1 MRGVWNWIV
10 TRTAD
15 YGLPKQIELIDIV
28 QILLIAFFVYH
39 LIRWLQ
45 NTKAYTLMKG
55 IFLIGVFVII
65 ANVLKMQTILWLFGN
80 IGGAAI
86 TAVVIIFQPE
96 LRRVVEQIGE
106 KNPLSAISFA
116 SGQEENERFSDKT
129 INELVRA
136 SFEMGEVKTGA
147 LIVIEK
153 TITLEEY
160 EKTGIPIDG
169 VLTSQLLINIFE
181 HNTPLHDGA
190 VIVRNNRVTAATCYL
205 PLSDNMDLNKNLG
218 TRHRAG
224 VGISEVTDSFT
235 IIVSE
240 ETGNVSY
247 ASGGELHTAVT
258 PSDTSGPASQNPE
271 AREKTGREE
280 RMAYP
285 RNASES
291 GGREEMKKKILK
303 KLLNNLPLKILS
315 ILIAIVIWYVVVSV
329 NDPIVK
335 ERFDVPVQVTNEAY
349 IAAGKKT
356 YQIEEEYQTVTVTV
370 TDNNSVVSRLKAS
383 DITVTADLTQIVTMD
398 TNPVYVPI
406 KATCSMV
413 KQEKLSTVTA
423 TIPVEI
429 EDVDSEKFPITIDA
443 GNTKPA
449 KDYEVGTMTSD
460 PESITISGPTSLINK
475 ISSVVAKVDVTNMR
489 NSGTVTA
496 DLMIIDK
503 NQDEMP
509 ESQME
514 FLNFDSGSPQVDVDI
529 ELWRRVSGIKLSA
542 LYSGTPADG
551 YQIKNIYTTP
561 EEITVAGSEEALAKL
576 ADEGNTIEIPED
588 YTSVAGQRS
597 DVETT
602 VDLSDVLAD
611 VIDLKVSSS
620 SSASVTVHV
629 TVMPNESRE
638 FELDV
643 DQIETSNLQS
653 TYTVLYDQTQLA
665 IRIKASDKNLAKLD
679 TSQINASI
687 DLNGMG
693 VGDYEVPVKI
703 TLPDGYELVDSV
715 KTTIHI
721 KEKAVA
727 NKTTGTN

>member
-1 MRGVWNWIV
+1 
-10 TRTAD
+10 
-15 YGLPKQIELIDIV
+15 
-28 QILLIAFFVYH
+28 
-39 LIRWLQ
+39 
-45 NTKAYTLMKG
+45 
-55 IFLIGVFVII
+55 
-65 ANVLKMQTILWLFGN
+65 
-80 IGGAAI
+80 
-86 TAVVIIFQPE
+86 
-96 LRRVVEQIGE
+96 
-106 KNPLSAISFA
+106 
-116 SGQEENERFSDKT
+116 
-129 INELVRA
+129 
-136 SFEMGEVKTGA
+136 
-147 LIVIEK
+147 
-153 TITLEEY
+153 
-160 EKTGIPIDG
+160 
-169 VLTSQLLINIFE
+169 
-181 HNTPLHDGA
+181 
-190 VIVRNNRVTAATCYL
+190 
-205 PLSDNMDLNKNLG
+205 
-218 TRHRAG
+218 
-224 VGISEVTDSFT
+224 
-235 IIVSE
+235 
-240 ETGNVSY
+240 
-247 ASGGELHTAVT
+247 
-258 PSDTSGPASQNPE
+258 
-271 AREKTGREE
+271 
-280 RMAYP
+280 
-285 RNASES
+285 
-291 GGREEMKKKILK
+291 MKKKILK

-315 ILIAIVIWYVVVSV
+315 ILISIVIWYVVVSV

-356 YQIEEEYQTVTVTV
+356 YQIAEEYQTVTVTV

-514 FLNFDSGSPQVDVDI
+514 F
-529 ELWRRVSGIKLSA
+529 WRRVSGIKLSA

-611 VIDLKVSSS
+611 VTDLKVSSS

-643 DQIETSNLQS
+643 DQIETGNLQS

>member
-1 MRGVWNWIV
+1 
-10 TRTAD
+10 
-15 YGLPKQIELIDIV
+15 
-28 QILLIAFFVYH
+28 
-39 LIRWLQ
+39 
-45 NTKAYTLMKG
+45 
-55 IFLIGVFVII
+55 
-65 ANVLKMQTILWLFGN
+65 
-80 IGGAAI
+80 
-86 TAVVIIFQPE
+86 
-96 LRRVVEQIGE
+96 
-106 KNPLSAISFA
+106 
-116 SGQEENERFSDKT
+116 
-129 INELVRA
+129 
-136 SFEMGEVKTGA
+136 
-147 LIVIEK
+147 
-153 TITLEEY
+153 
-160 EKTGIPIDG
+160 
-169 VLTSQLLINIFE
+169 
-181 HNTPLHDGA
+181 
-190 VIVRNNRVTAATCYL
+190 
-205 PLSDNMDLNKNLG
+205 
-218 TRHRAG
+218 
-224 VGISEVTDSFT
+224 
-235 IIVSE
+235 
-240 ETGNVSY
+240 
-247 ASGGELHTAVT
+247 
-258 PSDTSGPASQNPE
+258 
-271 AREKTGREE
+271 
-280 RMAYP
+280 
-285 RNASES
+285 
-291 GGREEMKKKILK
+291 MKKKILK

-475 ISSVVAKVDVTNMR
+475 IS
-489 NSGTVTA
+489 
-496 DLMIIDK
+496 
-503 NQDEMP
+503 
-509 ESQME
+509 
-514 FLNFDSGSPQVDVDI
+514 
-529 ELWRRVSGIKLSA
+529 
-542 LYSGTPADG
+542 GTPADG

-611 VIDLKVSSS
+611 VTDLKVSSS